1 MFQQDVQLM
10 GHFSRSRRDE
20 KSAFR
25 FEGAEEEITKA
36 SSICAS
42 IAGDHR
48 YRQEENISGSIE
60 NVILHLA
67 YHGRAL
73 FEIVADLEN
82 ATLSLSSFNPDY
94 VWNLAFFYLQVAP
107 PASWQDLDRKYAL
120 LEKSSVWRVDMPQ
133 ELGGA
138 PGFRRILKELS
149 SWPSPGPEFLS
160 EDLKKQQLPQEFVF
174 GDYRRAYQTQLYR
187 VTRDWGWGGRD
198 WSLDNI
204 TEYYQFYRHLTF
216 KWAEAVLRE
225 HVVSEFNALFLRL
238 GISSQII
245 MEGLSSPGD
254 ILKVRDQMQAGTV
267 DFAGAT
273 KAIR

>member
-10 GHFSRSRRDE
+10 GHFSGSRRDE
-20 KSAFR
+20 KPALR

-36 SSICAS
+36 SSLCAS
-42 IAGDHR
+42 IARDHQ
-48 YRQEENISGSIE
+48 YRQEENISDSIE

-73 FEIVADLEN
+73 FEIVPDPEN
-82 ATLSLSSFNPDY
+82 TTLSLSSFNPDY

-107 PASWQDLDRKYAL
+107 PANWRDLDRKYAL

-133 ELGGA
+133 GLGGT
-138 PGFRRILKELS
+138 PEFRRILKDLS
-149 SWPSPGPEFLS
+149 SWPSLGPEFLS
-160 EDLKKQQLPQEFVF
+160 EDLKRGQPSQEFAF
-174 GDYRRAYQTQLYR
+174 GDYRRAHQVQLYR

-216 KWAEAVLRE
+216 KWAQAVLRE
-225 HVVSEFNALFLRL
+225 HVVSEFNALFRRL

-267 DFAGAT
+267 DFTGAT
-273 KAIR
+273 EAIR